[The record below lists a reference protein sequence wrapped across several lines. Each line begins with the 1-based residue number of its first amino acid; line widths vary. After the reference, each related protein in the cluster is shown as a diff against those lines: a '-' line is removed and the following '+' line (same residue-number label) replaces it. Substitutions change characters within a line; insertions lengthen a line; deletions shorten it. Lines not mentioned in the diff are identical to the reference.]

1 MTQTFPPDG
10 TCIWIGL
17 PAYNE
22 AATIPALFPR
32 FLELFPSRS
41 LPYRIVLYNDGCK
54 DGTVAATLS
63 WQKELNVEVIGREQN
78 MGLGQGL
85 RSLITH
91 AAQHGKPQDVLFIMD
106 CDDTHHPRQIP
117 PMFAVLENGHDVVIA
132 SRYRAGATVAG
143 VALHRRILSLGAA
156 VLFKLLHPCRG
167 VLDYTCG
174 YRGYRVS
181 VLQKALCI
189 YGENL
194 VREPGF
200 ACMVEL
206 LLKLNRI
213 GARMREVP
221 LALRYDLKQG
231 ASKMDVGGNTQR
243 LLKKLVSWRIHGLGV
258 CRTLPQQTPKMKN
271 PKERSEKNTV
281 SK

>member
-1 MTQTFPPDG
+1 MTKPFPPDEH
-10 TCIWIGL
+10 CIWVGL

-32 FLELFPSRS
+32 FKELFPSKA
-41 LPYRIVLYNDGCK
+41 LPYRIVLYNDGCT
-54 DGTVAATLS
+54 DNTVAAVLA
-63 WQKELNVEVIGREQN
+63 WQQSLNVEVIGLERN
-78 MGLGQGL
+78 KGLGQGL
-85 RSLITH
+85 RSLVAH
-91 AAQHGKPQDVLFIMD
+91 AAQHGKPEDVLFIMD

-117 PMFAVLENGHDVVIA
+117 QMFAALKNGHDVVIA

-156 VLFKLLHPCRG
+156 VLFKLLHPCYG

-174 YRGYRVS
+174 YRGYRVGL
-181 VLQKALCI
+181 LQKALST
-189 YGENL
+189 YGGHL

-213 GARMREVP
+213 GARMCEVP

-243 LLKKLVSWRIHGLGV
+243 LLKKLVSWRIHGL
-258 CRTLPQQTPKMKN
+258 K
-271 PKERSEKNTV
+271 
-281 SK
+281 

>member
-1 MTQTFPPDG
+1 MTQPFPPAERRV
-10 TCIWIGL
+10 WIGL

-22 AATIPALFPR
+22 EAAIPALFPR
-32 FLELFPSRS
+32 FKELFPDKTLS
-41 LPYRIVLYNDGCK
+41 YRIVLYNDGCT
-54 DGTVAATLS
+54 DGTAAAALS
-63 WQKELNVEVIGREQN
+63 WLNELNVEVTGREQN

-85 RSLITH
+85 RSLIAH
-91 AAQHGKPQDVLFIMD
+91 AAQHGKPEDVLFIMD

-117 PMFAVLENGHDVVIA
+117 QMLAALENGHDVVIA

-156 VLFKLLHPCRG
+156 VLFKFLHPCRG

-174 YRGYRVS
+174 YRGYRVGL
-181 VLQKALCI
+181 LQQALST
-189 YGENL
+189 YGGHL

-206 LLKLNRI
+206 LLKLNRM
-213 GARMREVP
+213 GARMCEVP

-243 LLKKLVSWRIHGLGV
+243 LLKKLVAWRFHGLGV
-258 CRTLPQQTPKMKN
+258 CRAQVRQTPEMKSA
-271 PKERSEKNTV
+271 KEQDTTK
-281 SK
+281 